1 MSSISIFTPKK
12 NQMNIM
18 SQNKIIIIFALVCSL
33 VCVSCHVD
41 TKDHYTMHESCATIL
56 DQHISLELY
65 ASVVYLN
72 MAGYFDRPT
81 VARAGYAK
89 FFRDQSLEEYNH
101 ASKFIDYLNKRN
113 ATVKR
118 IAVEESPKAE
128 WASPR
133 DALMDALILEKHVL
147 EKIHNIHEVA
157 EEKCDDKHL
166 TDFLESE
173 FYTEQV
179 DSIREI
185 QYMITTISVKD
196 PSAADII
203 EYTEDKKLL
212 KGKKVEL

>member
-1 MSSISIFTPKK
+1 MSLT
-12 NQMNIM
+12 
-18 SQNKIIIIFALVCSL
+18 KIIILVVACALIGS
-33 VCVSCHVD
+33 VSYAN
-41 TKDHYTMHESCATIL
+41 TLDHYNMHDTCAAIV

-72 MAGYFDRPT
+72 MAGFFDRPT

-89 FFRDQSLEEYNH
+89 YFRDQSLEEYNH

-118 IAVEESPKAE
+118 ISIEESPKAE
-128 WASPR
+128 WASPKEALE
-133 DALMDALILEKHVL
+133 DALTLEKHVYA
-147 EKIHNIHEVA
+147 KIHNIHEVA
-157 EEKCDDKHL
+157 EQKCDDKHL

-173 FYTEQV
+173 FFTEQV

-185 QYMITTISVKD
+185 QFLLTTISVKD
-196 PSAADII
+196 SSAASLI

-212 KGKKVEL
+212 KGKKIEL

>member
-1 MSSISIFTPKK
+1 MAVC
-12 NQMNIM
+12 
-18 SQNKIIIIFALVCSL
+18 ALVCVICQAST
-33 VCVSCHVD
+33 V
-41 TKDHYTMHESCATIL
+41 DHYTMHGSCATMV
-56 DQHISLELY
+56 DNHISLELY
-65 ASVVYLN
+65 ASMVYLN

-89 FFRDQSLEEYNH
+89 FFRDQSQEEYNH
-101 ASKFIDYLNKRN
+101 AAKFIDYLNKRN
-113 ATVKR
+113 STVKR
-118 IAVEESPKAE
+118 IAIEESPKAE

-133 DALMDALILEKHVL
+133 EALEDAMTLEKHVL
-147 EKIHNIHEVA
+147 AKIHSIHEVA
-157 EEKCDDKHL
+157 EQQCDDKHL

-196 PSAADII
+196 PSAASVI